1 MATAPKTIAEDTQ
14 KIIDAWSELA
24 PTATFAGM
32 TLAQFK
38 IKVQPSFDTRTKIGT
53 LEIDLKAQQD
63 LRDQVDVPTEVAND
77 QVVKAVVAD
86 VNYGD
91 DSALYERMGY
101 VRKSVRA
108 SGLTRK
114 NKAAANAVKKS

>member
-1 MATAPKTIAEDTQ
+1 
-14 KIIDAWSELA
+14 
-24 PTATFAGM
+24 M

-63 LRDQVDVPTEVAND
+63 LRDQMDVPTEVAND